1 MNPSY
6 DLLIVGGGAAGLT
19 AAQYGARANLRT
31 LVVEQTAN
39 GGQCLLIEGLE
50 NYPGFPDPIGGLEF
64 TNRFE
69 EQAKRF
75 GAEFLVSGVQSIEKE
90 GSVFRVQTGEG
101 ELTTHAVVLATGA
114 QHRTLDVPGEE
125 RLSGKGVS
133 YCATCD
139 GPFFRGKK
147 MIVVGGGDAAF
158 DEAQFLSNLS
168 EEIVL
173 VHRRD
178 GFRAQKALIER
189 VDKNPNIELRTN
201 TVIKEIHGESTMMG
215 MEKVSGV
222 TFQRTD
228 TGEEYAEDTAAVF
241 VFIGSIPQTQLAAG
255 TEKDEAGYIITNERM
270 ETSIPGLYAVGDVRN
285 TPFRQLVVAAGDG
298 AIAAHAA
305 SQYIDELADQ
315 RAGAIAV

>member
-1 MNPSY
+1 MKPSY

-31 LVVEQTAN
+31 VVVEQTAN

-50 NYPGFPDPIGGLEF
+50 NYPGFPDPIGGMEF
-64 TNRFE
+64 TQKFE

-75 GAEFLVSGVQSIEKE
+75 GAEFLVTGVETIDRD
-90 GSVFRVQTGEG
+90 GDIFRVQTGDG
-101 ELTTHAVVLATGA
+101 ELTAYAVVLATGA

-125 RLSGKGVS
+125 RLGGKGVS

-168 EEIVL
+168 DNILL

-178 GFRAQKALIER
+178 RFRAQKALIER
-189 VDKNPNIELRTN
+189 VEKNPNIEIRTN
-201 TVIKEIHGESTMMG
+201 TVITEIHGRSTMMG

-222 TFQRTD
+222 TFERTD
-228 TGEEYAEDTAAVF
+228 TGERYDEATDAVF
-241 VFIGSIPQTQLAAG
+241 VFIGSIPQTGLAPS
-255 TEKDEAGYIITNERM
+255 TDKDEAGYIITNERM
-270 ETSIPGLYAVGDVRN
+270 ETSVPGLYAVGDVRT
-285 TPFRQLVVAAGDG
+285 TPFRQLVVAASDG

-315 RAGAIAV
+315 GVEALAV

>member
-1 MNPSY
+1 M
-6 DLLIVGGGAAGLT
+6 
-19 AAQYGARANLRT
+19 
-31 LVVEQTAN
+31 
-39 GGQCLLIEGLE
+39 
-50 NYPGFPDPIGGLEF
+50 EF
-64 TNRFE
+64 TQRFE
-69 EQAKRF
+69 EQARRF
-75 GAEFLVSGVQSIEKE
+75 GAEFLVTGVERIEKDGE
-90 GSVFRVQTGEG
+90 LFRVQTGEG
-101 ELTTHAVVLATGA
+101 ELTAYAVVLATGA
-114 QHRTLDVPGEE
+114 QHRTLDVPGEA

-168 EEIVL
+168 DNIVL

-189 VDKNPNIELRTN
+189 VRKNPHVELRTN
-201 TVIKEIHGESTMMG
+201 TVIREIHGSESMMG
-215 MEKVSGV
+215 IEKVSGV
-222 TFQRTD
+222 TFERTD
-228 TGEEYAEDTAAVF
+228 TGEQYYEDTDAVF
-241 VFIGSIPQTQLAAG
+241 VFIGSIPQTRLAESAD
-255 TEKDEAGYIITNERM
+255 KDEAGYIITNERM

-285 TPFRQLVVAAGDG
+285 TPFRQLVVAASDG

-315 RAGAIAV
+315 GVEAVPV

>member
-50 NYPGFPDPIGGLEF
+50 NYPGFPDPIGGMEF

-75 GAEFLVSGVQSIEKE
+75 GADFLVSGVQSINRD

-101 ELTTHAVVLATGA
+101 ELTAHAVVLATGA

-168 EEIVL
+168 DNIVL

-178 GFRAQKALIER
+178 RFRAQKALIER
-189 VDKNPNIELRTN
+189 VEKNPNIELRTN
-201 TVIKEIHGESTMMG
+201 TVIKGIHGESTMMG
-215 MEKVSGV
+215 IEKVSGV

-228 TGEEYAEDTAAVF
+228 TGEEWTEDTAAVF
-241 VFIGSIPQTQLAAG
+241 VFIGSIPQTQLAGDA
-255 TEKDEAGYIITNERM
+255 EKDEAGYIITNERM
-270 ETSIPGLYAVGDVRN
+270 ETSIPGLYAVGDVRT
-285 TPFRQLVVAAGDG
+285 TPFRQLVVAASDG

-315 RAGAIAV
+315 RAEAVAV

>member
-50 NYPGFPDPIGGLEF
+50 NYPGFPDPIGGMEF

-75 GAEFLVSGVQSIEKE
+75 GAEFLVSGVQSIDKD
-90 GSVFRVQTGEG
+90 GSLFRVQTGEG
-101 ELTTHAVVLATGA
+101 ELTAHAVVLATGA

-168 EEIVL
+168 DNIVL

-178 GFRAQKALIER
+178 RFRAQKALIER
-189 VDKNPNIELRTN
+189 VEKNPNIELRTN

-215 MEKVSGV
+215 IEKVSGV

-228 TGEEYAEDTAAVF
+228 TGEEWAEDTAAVF
-241 VFIGSIPQTQLAAG
+241 VFIGSIPQTQLAGDA
-255 TEKDEAGYIITNERM
+255 EKDEAGYIITNERM

-285 TPFRQLVVAAGDG
+285 TPFRQLVVAASDG

-315 RAGAIAV
+315 RAEAVAV

>member
-189 VDKNPNIELRTN
+189 VEKNPNIELRTN

>member
-75 GAEFLVSGVQSIEKE
+75 GAEFLVSGVQSIDKE
-90 GSVFRVQTGEG
+90 GSAFRVQTGEG
-101 ELTTHAVVLATGA
+101 EITAHAIVLATGA

-168 EEIVL
+168 DNIVL

-178 GFRAQKALIER
+178 RFRAQKALIER
-189 VDKNPNIELRTN
+189 VEKNPNIELRTN

-215 MEKVSGV
+215 IERVSGV

-228 TGEEYAEDTAAVF
+228 TGEEYDEDTAAVF
-241 VFIGSIPQTQLAAG
+241 VFIGSIPQTQLAADA
-255 TEKDEAGYIITNERM
+255 EKDEAGYIITNERM

-315 RAGAIAV
+315 RAEAVAV

>member
-75 GAEFLVSGVQSIEKE
+75 GAEFLVSGVQSIDKE
-90 GSVFRVQTGEG
+90 GSAFRVQTGEG
-101 ELTTHAVVLATGA
+101 EITAHAIVLATGA

-168 EEIVL
+168 DNIVL

-178 GFRAQKALIER
+178 RFRAQKALIER
-189 VDKNPNIELRTN
+189 VEKNPNIELRTN

-215 MEKVSGV
+215 IERVSGV

-228 TGEEYAEDTAAVF
+228 TGEEYDEDTAAVF
-241 VFIGSIPQTQLAAG
+241 VFIGSIPQTQLAADA
-255 TEKDEAGYIITNERM
+255 EKDEAGYIITNERM

-305 SQYIDELADQ
+305 SQYIDELADR
-315 RAGAIAV
+315 RAEAVAV

>member
-1 MNPSY
+1 MNSSY

-50 NYPGFPDPIGGLEF
+50 NYPGFPDPIGGMDF

-75 GAEFLVSGVQSIEKE
+75 GAEFQITGVEQIEKD
-90 GSVFRVQTGEG
+90 GDIFRVQTGDG
-101 ELTTHAVVLATGA
+101 EITTQAVVLATGA
-114 QHRTLDVPGEE
+114 KHRTLDVPGEE
-125 RLSGKGVS
+125 RLSGRGVS

-168 EEIVL
+168 ENIVL

-178 GFRAQKALIER
+178 KFRAQKALIER
-189 VDKNPNIELRTN
+189 VEKNPNIELRTN

-215 MEKVSGV
+215 IEKVSGV

-241 VFIGSIPQTQLAAG
+241 VFIGSIPQTQLAGDA
-255 TEKDEAGYIITNERM
+255 EKDDAGYIITNERM

-285 TPFRQLVVAAGDG
+285 TPFRQLVVAASDG

-315 RAGAIAV
+315 RAEAVAV

>member
-50 NYPGFPDPIGGLEF
+50 NYPGFPDPIGGMDF

-69 EQAKRF
+69 EQARRF
-75 GAEFLVSGVQSIEKE
+75 GAEFLVSGVQSIDKD
-90 GSVFRVQTGEG
+90 GSLFRVQTGEG
-101 ELTTHAVVLATGA
+101 ELTAHAVVLATGA
-114 QHRTLDVPGEE
+114 KHRTLDVPGEE

-168 EEIVL
+168 DDIVL

-178 GFRAQKALIER
+178 KFRAQKALIER
-189 VDKNPNIELRTN
+189 VEKNPNIELRTN
-201 TVIKEIHGESTMMG
+201 TVIKEIHSESTMMG
-215 MEKVSGV
+215 IEKVSGV

-241 VFIGSIPQTQLAAG
+241 VFIGSIPQTQLAGDA
-255 TEKDEAGYIITNERM
+255 EKDEAGYIITSERM
-270 ETSIPGLYAVGDVRN
+270 ETSIPGLYAVGDVRT
-285 TPFRQLVVAAGDG
+285 TPFRQLVVAASDG

-315 RAGAIAV
+315 RAEAVAV

>member
-1 MNPSY
+1 MRPSY
-6 DLLIVGGGAAGLT
+6 DLLIVGGGAAGLS

-50 NYPGFPDPIGGLEF
+50 NYPGFPDPIGGMEF
-64 TNRFE
+64 TQRFE
-69 EQAKRF
+69 EQARRF
-75 GAEFLVSGVQSIEKE
+75 GAEFLVTGVERIEKDGE
-90 GSVFRVQTGEG
+90 LFRVQTGEG
-101 ELTTHAVVLATGA
+101 ELTAYAVVLATGA
-114 QHRTLDVPGEE
+114 QHRTLDVPGEA

-168 EEIVL
+168 DNIVL

-189 VDKNPNIELRTN
+189 VRKNPHVELRTN
-201 TVIKEIHGESTMMG
+201 TVIREIHGSESMMG
-215 MEKVSGV
+215 IEKVSGV
-222 TFQRTD
+222 TFERTD
-228 TGEEYAEDTAAVF
+228 TGEQYYEDTDAVF
-241 VFIGSIPQTQLAAG
+241 VFIGSIPQTRLAESAD
-255 TEKDEAGYIITNERM
+255 KDEAGYIITNERM

-285 TPFRQLVVAAGDG
+285 TPFRQLVVAASDG

-315 RAGAIAV
+315 GVEAVPV

>member
-1 MNPSY
+1 MKPSY

-50 NYPGFPDPIGGLEF
+50 NYPGFPEPIGGMEF
-64 TNRFE
+64 TQRFE
-69 EQAKRF
+69 EQARRF
-75 GAEFLVSGVQSIEKE
+75 GAEFLITGVEDIRKDGE
-90 GSVFRVQTGEG
+90 VFRVQTGDG
-101 ELTTHAVVLATGA
+101 ELTAYAVVLATGA
-114 QHRTLDVPGEE
+114 RHRTLEVPGEE

-139 GPFFRGKK
+139 GPFFRGRK

-168 EEIVL
+168 DNIVL

-178 GFRAQKALIER
+178 RFRAQKALIER
-189 VDKNPNIELRTN
+189 VEKNPNIEIRTN
-201 TVIKEIHGESTMMG
+201 TVITEIHGEASMMG
-215 MEKVSGV
+215 IEKVSGV
-222 TFQRTD
+222 TFERTD
-228 TGEEYAEDTAAVF
+228 TGERYVEDTAAVF
-241 VFIGSIPQTQLAAG
+241 VFIGSIPQTGLAGDA
-255 TEKDEAGYIITNERM
+255 EKDEAGYIITNDRM
-270 ETSIPGLYAVGDVRN
+270 ETSIPGLYAVGDVRA
-285 TPFRQLVVAAGDG
+285 TPFRQLVVAASDG

-305 SQYIDELADQ
+305 SQHIDELADQ
-315 RAGAIAV
+315 GVPAVAV

>member
-1 MNPSY
+1 MNSSY

-50 NYPGFPDPIGGLEF
+50 NYPGFPDPIGGMEF

-75 GAEFLVSGVQSIEKE
+75 GAEFLVSGVQNIEKE
-90 GSVFRVQTGEG
+90 DSVFRVQTGEG
-101 ELTTHAVVLATGA
+101 KITTQAVVLATGA

-168 EEIVL
+168 DNIVL

-178 GFRAQKALIER
+178 RFRAQKALIER
-189 VDKNPNIELRTN
+189 VEKNPNIELRTN
-201 TVIKEIHGESTMMG
+201 TVIKGIHGESTMMG
-215 MEKVSGV
+215 IEKVSGV

-228 TGEEYAEDTAAVF
+228 TGEEWTEDTAAVF
-241 VFIGSIPQTQLAAG
+241 VFIGSIPQTQLAGDA
-255 TEKDEAGYIITNERM
+255 EKDEAGYIITNERM
-270 ETSIPGLYAVGDVRN
+270 ETSIPGLYAVGDVRT
-285 TPFRQLVVAAGDG
+285 TPFRQLVVAASDG

-315 RAGAIAV
+315 RAEAVAV

>member
-1 MNPSY
+1 MKPSY
-6 DLLIVGGGAAGLT
+6 DLLIVGGGAAGLS

-50 NYPGFPDPIGGLEF
+50 NYPGFPDPIGGMEF
-64 TNRFE
+64 TQRFE
-69 EQAKRF
+69 EQARRF
-75 GAEFLVSGVQSIEKE
+75 GAEFLVTGVEQIEKDGE
-90 GSVFRVQTGEG
+90 LFRVQTGEG
-101 ELTTHAVVLATGA
+101 ELTAHAVVLATGA
-114 QHRTLDVPGEE
+114 RHRTLDVPGEQ

-168 EEIVL
+168 DNIVL

-189 VDKNPNIELRTN
+189 VRKNPNIELRTS
-201 TVIKEIHGESTMMG
+201 TVIREIHGTESMMG
-215 MEKVSGV
+215 IEKVSGV
-222 TFQRTD
+222 TFERTD
-228 TGEEYAEDTAAVF
+228 TGEQYYEDTDAVF
-241 VFIGSIPQTQLAAG
+241 VFIGSIPQTALAEHA
-255 TEKDEAGYIITNERM
+255 EKDEVGYIITNERM
-270 ETSIPGLYAVGDVRN
+270 ETSVPGLYAVGDVRT
-285 TPFRQLVVAAGDG
+285 TPFRQLVVAASDG

-315 RAGAIAV
+315 GVEAVPV